1 MIFSMSLQRV
11 IDIARKNG
19 MPVVVTD
26 PAGHHPMVVL
36 SLEQFEAMAEMES
49 LDLDEKR
56 DWEKWDSDDEEDAI
70 FYGDPVVL
78 DDILDDDAEKAAS
91 PATTV
96 IADEITPPIPSLEVE
111 KAVNDTPAFTPKAAP
126 TQSKSNLDMFTES
139 PLEEG
144 FYLEPLEDK

>member
-1 MIFSMSLQRV
+1 MSLQRV

-49 LDLDEKR
+49 LDRDEKR

-78 DDILDDDAEKAAS
+78 DDILDDDAEKVS
-91 PATTV
+91 PPTATVVTNEPV
-96 IADEITPPIPSLEVE
+96 PSISSPEVE

-126 TQSKSNLDMFTES
+126 TQSKSHLDMFTES

>member
-1 MIFSMSLQRV
+1 MSLQRV

-49 LDLDEKR
+49 LDRDEKR
-56 DWEKWDSDDEEDAI
+56 DWEKWDSDDDEDTP
-70 FYGDPVVL
+70 FYGDPVIL
-78 DDILDDDAEKAAS
+78 DDILDDATEK
-91 PATTV
+91 TV
-96 IADEITPPIPSLEVE
+96 PPTSAVAVDESVPSISSLKVE
-111 KAVNDTPAFTPKAAP
+111 KAVDDASVFAPKATPAQP
-126 TQSKSNLDMFTES
+126 KSNLDVFAES

>member
-1 MIFSMSLQRV
+1 MSLQRV

-26 PAGHHPMVVL
+26 PAGHYPMVVL

-49 LDLDEKR
+49 LSRNEKR
-56 DWEKWDSDDEEDAI
+56 DWEGWDSDDEEDKT
-70 FYGDPVVL
+70 FYGDPIVL
-78 DDILDDDAEKAAS
+78 DDILEDAAEKVKPPVATAAVDELVPPIFSSKVEKTVDDASVLAPK
-91 PATTV
+91 TV
-96 IADEITPPIPSLEVE
+96 PIQP
-111 KAVNDTPAFTPKAAP
+111 
-126 TQSKSNLDMFTES
+126 KSNLDVFAES